1 MPKQQATGLKKATT
15 PLAPLE
21 SESNANGGGGGGSGD
36 GDNGESLDSEF
47 DKILE
52 SVNY

>member
-1 MPKQQATGLKKATT
+1 MPKQQATGVKKAP

-21 SESNANGGGGGGSGD
+21 SETNGGGGGDGD
-36 GDNGESLDSEF
+36 GGESLDSEF